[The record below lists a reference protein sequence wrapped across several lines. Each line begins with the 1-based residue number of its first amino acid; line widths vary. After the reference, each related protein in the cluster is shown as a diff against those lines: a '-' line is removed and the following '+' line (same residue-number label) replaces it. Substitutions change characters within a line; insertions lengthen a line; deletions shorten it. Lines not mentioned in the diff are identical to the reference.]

1 MPRIMQQLK
10 QDIGPPKSDARAT
23 NSGEAKCQTGCR
35 QAVFT
40 PPRDRTQEDSAFCSS
55 CLRLLACGRDET
67 APGSRRWWT
76 CRVGRSYW
84 DASGNAT
91 YSKPSAPRAQGTSET
106 YRRYAAH
113 EMGGRCLVLEI
124 RSTVC
129 ASPNDSARAVSALSL
144 SLSIHVSVERKRDFI
159 WRGPCPPFEQRLAW
173 TKRCF
178 HRWSNLSGW
187 PARFL
192 SINRAG
198 VCEIWESLPGRPTQ
212 CTERIEEKK
221 PSLKRALNFALQ
233 MLSHPQGIK
242 KGGPR

>member
-10 QDIGPPKSDARAT
+10 QDIGPPKATPERLTRAKQSVRLAVDKPSLCHLGIARKRIPLSARHAFVCSLADEMGRFLDLVD
-23 NSGEAKCQTGCR
+23 SGPAELAGLTGM
-35 QAVFT
+35 
-40 PPRDRTQEDSAFCSS
+40 
-55 CLRLLACGRDET
+55 LLAM
-67 APGSRRWWT
+67 RR
-76 CRVGRSYW
+76 
-84 DASGNAT
+84 
-91 YSKPSAPRAQGTSET
+91 
-106 YRRYAAH
+106 
-113 EMGGRCLVLEI
+113 I
-124 RSTVC
+124 RSRPRRARHKRDLSPVC
-129 ASPNDSARAVSALSL
+129 RPRNGRKMSSIRNPLNRMRFTKRFSPLCVGIVVISVDPRFGRAKA
-144 SLSIHVSVERKRDFI
+144 DFI

-212 CTERIEEKK
+212 CTERIDEKK
-221 PSLKRALNFALQ
+221 PSLKRALNFASQ